1 MTWNNRRR
9 RTLGAFAKEQ
19 SGAAAVEMAIWLF
32 ILVVPLMNI
41 IDLGLYVFQN
51 MEVENAAQMA
61 AQSAWAECGQQLQ
74 PASTKCPGFATAL
87 QRGARSTTLASSI
100 SVGSTEDEYCVNAD
114 GDLEKS
120 CTPSAYYLVVT
131 TTYNYAPM
139 FAPVSVASLFPS
151 PIVRTTWRRMS

>member
-32 ILVVPLMNI
+32 ILAVPMMNL
-41 IDLGLYVFQN
+41 IDVGLYVFQN

-87 QRGARSTTLASSI
+87 QRGAQSTTLTSSV
-100 SVGSTEDEYCVNAD
+100 SVSSSEDQYCVNDD
-114 GDLEKS
+114 GELEAG
-120 CTPSAYYLVVT
+120 CAPSAYYLVVQAS
-131 TTYNYAPM
+131 YNYAPM

-151 PIVRTTWRRMS
+151 PISRTTWRRMS